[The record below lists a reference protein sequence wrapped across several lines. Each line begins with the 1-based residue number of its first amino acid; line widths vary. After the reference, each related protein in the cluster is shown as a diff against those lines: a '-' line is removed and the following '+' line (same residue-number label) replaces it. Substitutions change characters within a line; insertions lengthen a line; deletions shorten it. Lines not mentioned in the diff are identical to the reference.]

1 MKRKF
6 TALLIMAALLLTM
19 LPLAAFAADDDNI
32 SIETAAFDTKTSGEN
47 NYVLVIVKGAEAGSR
62 VTVYMDGIDKALY
75 LGTLDNGENILY
87 ISKDD
92 IPDIEEPYTAN
103 TLVVTVTNSTGD
115 KILASRSFD
124 KTATATDLDAMSVT
138 LTPSTDNKDI
148 PFNIRFDKDYMPASG
163 DKVRLTGLDAG
174 GNTLGTPVNVSV
186 SPSSLSSEADQDSF
200 RPMKKNPRV
209 TFLKNAVRVRV
220 EFIRNGKVDSKLTQT
235 LSLSEVYG
243 DYDHMELSFNSNTV
257 APGEKVTGKL
267 TYFNKAGE
275 HFDVTDHALYVYN
288 NTDAISKKSGT
299 APEFTV
305 SSAAK
310 IGDTITVTAY
320 YGNNLVQKTLTVGE
334 ASNNVVSLS
343 RIVGYAGKDVNVRL
357 SIVDKDGKAAKLDF
371 VPTKVSASWQGDNDA
386 KVTFTP
392 GSLGDDSMSA
402 TIKADKATKGAFA
415 VTFSDSKNNSIT
427 MTSSTFV
434 FKDPSDRPEKRNV
447 RMAIG
452 STEMLVNGNP
462 VQMDTAPGIT
472 NERTFVPLRVLVE
485 AFGADVGWNEST
497 RTVTVAYDDNT
508 VSMTIDQKE
517 YTINGETHTMDV
529 APFIDAKASR
539 TLVPVRFM
547 AEAMGFEVTAQSRTD
562 GTTANVLFAN

>member
-275 HFDVTDHALYVYN
+275 QLKSPVPGYEVKNQIATADYLALELV
-288 NTDAISKKSGT
+288 KS
-299 APEFTV
+299 
-305 SSAAK
+305 
-310 IGDTITVTAY
+310 
-320 YGNNLVQKTLTVGE
+320 
-334 ASNNVVSLS
+334 
-343 RIVGYAGKDVNVRL
+343 
-357 SIVDKDGKAAKLDF
+357 
-371 VPTKVSASWQGDNDA
+371 
-386 KVTFTP
+386 
-392 GSLGDDSMSA
+392 
-402 TIKADKATKGAFA
+402 
-415 VTFSDSKNNSIT
+415 
-427 MTSSTFV
+427 
-434 FKDPSDRPEKRNV
+434 
-447 RMAIG
+447 
-452 STEMLVNGNP
+452 
-462 VQMDTAPGIT
+462 
-472 NERTFVPLRVLVE
+472 ERKP
-485 AFGADVGWNEST
+485 
-497 RTVTVAYDDNT
+497 
-508 VSMTIDQKE
+508 
-517 YTINGETHTMDV
+517 
-529 APFIDAKASR
+529 
-539 TLVPVRFM
+539 
-547 AEAMGFEVTAQSRTD
+547 
-562 GTTANVLFAN
+562 